1 MKTLYNLIKVI
12 FLSLILLFSFSTYK
26 SQQELTA
33 SAALLTK
40 ESRTYTDNRIL
51 ANNVQ
56 LLSVIGDVSK
66 TTSLIA
72 LIECKRNTP
81 DDYCDMRFNQHI
93 HHKEP
98 L

>member
-1 MKTLYNLIKVI
+1 MKTLYNLIRVML
-12 FLSLILLFSFSTYK
+12 LSLILLFSFSTYK
-26 SQQELTA
+26 SQQELTE
-33 SAALLTK
+33 SIK